1 MINPAPMIAGMI
13 RATGS
18 AYTNL
23 TTGTTTRMLV
33 NPQQSAQ
40 LLAAT
45 GTAAKRG
52 DLLRDSSG
60 HHLLVTQT
68 QTNTTCL
75 YINIYPADHILT
87 LPDGG
92 TTHAA
97 LDSTTTAPTSAAS
110 VAAGGRPAD
119 VHVYVVPSSIPISV
133 GDTITTA
140 TGTVRVRRTNI
151 DDGLT
156 RLEVVTNQ

>member
-1 MINPAPMIAGMI
+1 MINPAPMVASMI
-13 RATGS
+13 RATGTEY
-18 AYTNL
+18 ANL
-23 TTGTTTRMLV
+23 TTASTTKMLV

-40 LLAAT
+40 LLASI

-60 HHLLVTQT
+60 LHLLVTDT
-68 QTNTTCL
+68 QTDTKCL
-75 YINIYPADHILT
+75 YINIYPADHLLT
-87 LPDGG
+87 LPDGS
-92 TTHAA
+92 TTPAA
-97 LDSTTTAPTSAAS
+97 LDSTTTSAAS

-119 VHVYVVPSSIPISV
+119 VHVYVVPSSIRISV

-140 TGTVRVRRTNI
+140 TGMVRVRRTNT

-156 RLEVVTNQ
+156 RLDVVA